1 MLKYGDTVKIKTI
14 VKLYGRGE
22 GLVAMLEEI
31 KDKDMTGKVISID
44 KEDCIL
50 DTYVS
55 FEGYDNIWM
64 SEEDELEKV
73 SAYNNNFKVIEVENI
88 DNFIET
94 LKDVYKKEAE
104 MTELEEVELDEVL
117 ELEKTNE
124 VMFDEVVREIIQE
137 KKNEMNKKLLDYL
150 INKFEYGGV
159 EEVLDDYYEDKLIHY
174 IRKENE
180 LFDEGDMFAV
190 TRTVET
196 MLDLFKLNRDNI
208 ERALEDKEFEEEL
221 KRLDTEKIDDD
232 DDLKF

>member
-31 KDKDMTGKVISID
+31 KSKDMTGNVISID

-73 SAYNNNFKVIEVENI
+73 SGYNNLKIVENI
-88 DNFIET
+88 DDFIET
-94 LKDVYKKEAE
+94 LKNIHEEEVG
-104 MTELEEVELDEVL
+104 EVELIETDLEEVL

-124 VMFDEVVREIIQE
+124 TMFDRAVREKIQE
-137 KKNEMNKKLLDYL
+137 KENEMNKKLLDYL
-150 INKFEYGGV
+150 INKFEYGSV
-159 EEVLDDYYEDKLIHY
+159 EEVLDDYYEDKLVHY

-180 LFDEGDMFAV
+180 LFDDGDMFAV
-190 TRTVET
+190 TRAVET

-221 KRLDTEKIDDD
+221 KRLDIEKIDDD
-232 DDLKF
+232 LEF

>member
-31 KDKDMTGKVISID
+31 KSKDMTGKVISID

-73 SAYNNNFKVIEVENI
+73 SAYNNLKIVENI
-88 DNFIET
+88 DSFIET
-94 LKDVYKKEAE
+94 LKNIHEEEVGE
-104 MTELEEVELDEVL
+104 TELIETDLEEVL

-180 LFDEGDMFAV
+180 LFDDGDMFAV

-221 KRLDTEKIDDD
+221 KRLDVEKIDDD
-232 DDLKF
+232 LEF

>member
-31 KDKDMTGKVISID
+31 KSKDMTGKVISID

-73 SAYNNNFKVIEVENI
+73 SAYNNLKIVENI
-88 DNFIET
+88 DSFIET
-94 LKDVYKKEAE
+94 LKNIHEEEVGEV
-104 MTELEEVELDEVL
+104 ELEEVELDEVL

-124 VMFDEVVREIIQE
+124 TMFDRTVRERIQE
-137 KKNEMNKKLLDYL
+137 KENEMNKKLLDYL
-150 INKFEYGGV
+150 INKFEYGSV
-159 EEVLDDYYEDKLIHY
+159 EEVLDDYYEDKLVHY

-180 LFDEGDMFAV
+180 LFDDGDLFAV
-190 TRTVET
+190 TRAVET

-208 ERALEDKEFEEEL
+208 ERVLEDKEFEEEL
-221 KRLDTEKIDDD
+221 KRLDTERTNDD
-232 DDLKF
+232 DDLEF